1 MHEVLK
7 DADLF
12 QGFNLGDLGKLSAIA
27 RSRILSE
34 GDYLFLL
41 GDNAECLYVVVKGT
55 VELCLPM
62 ALGGIVKDIPVE
74 SASAGKALGWSAL
87 VKPYRF
93 TLSARASEPAEV
105 IGFPRAALEQ
115 LINAS
120 PDLGNRFLANLSEL
134 VGLRLLTFQ
143 ALWVRE
149 LQRTL
154 LAESQHRTDAR

>member
-12 QGFNLGDLGKLSAIA
+12 EGFNLDDLAKLSAIA
-27 RSRILSE
+27 RSRILST

-41 GDNAECLYVVVKGT
+41 GDNAECLYVVAKGT

-62 ALGGIVKDIPVE
+62 TLGGIVKDIPVE

-105 IGFPRAALEQ
+105 IGFQRTALEQ

-120 PDLGNRFLANLSEL
+120 PQLGTRF
-134 VGLRLLTFQ
+134 
-143 ALWVRE
+143 
-149 LQRTL
+149 
-154 LAESQHRTDAR
+154 